1 MKCAVKNKEVKKNK
15 AYNKG
20 IEDSTYTLITIVA
33 YVCSRYGYKGR
44 RIQQIINSI
53 QDVADSINKGYV
65 TQQDLEDIMLEEY
78 NIKLFDTSSKEG

>member
-1 MKCAVKNKEVKKNK
+1 MNCSIKNKTAKKNQ

-44 RIQQIINSI
+44 RIQQIIHSI
-53 QDVADSINKGYV
+53 QDVADSINKGYI
-65 TQQDLEDIMLEEY
+65 TQQDLEDILLEEY
-78 NIKLFDTSSKEG
+78 NIQLFDNSREG